1 MNFCTED
8 GCHEVAIGVSRW
20 EGRGPN
26 RNEYPKRKSDK
37 CRPHHLERIA
47 DQIVECEVI
56 APEDIEIADVV
67 TGEPIPAGGT
77 VRLDPGETNLAILV
91 GLRYIRIPQ
100 PKADVKADPKS
111 AVKADPKQA

>member
-8 GCHEVAIGVSRW
+8 GCFEVAIGVSRW
-20 EGRGPN
+20 EGRGAN

-47 DQIVECEVI
+47 DQIVTCEVI
-56 APEDIEIADVV
+56 APEEIEIADVV
-67 TGEPIPAGGT
+67 TGEPVAAGGT

-91 GLRYIRIPQ
+91 GLGYVRIPKPEAKTKAE
-100 PKADVKADPKS
+100 PKT
-111 AVKADPKQA
+111 AVKADTKPA